1 MLLHVLCVKWSR
13 GVWGLPVFLVTLMS
27 PSAIWNRDA
36 WSWCQI
42 IRVLSEQPAATES
55 QAEDGTDVAL
65 CLFLCLLVLMQLD
78 RERSGAG
85 QDRRD
90 SFSNVTKLKI
100 AFGSVTNVE
109 HFIQIGFFFCKV
121 ISDLG
126 IFIHIIK
133 LYILARV

>member
-1 MLLHVLCVKWSR
+1 
-13 GVWGLPVFLVTLMS
+13 MS
-27 PSAIWNRDA
+27 S
-36 WSWCQI
+36 
-42 IRVLSEQPAATES
+42 VLSGPVVFGVCQCSLSLSCPHQPSGTGILGAGVRLSVCSVSRQQPQES

-109 HFIQIGFFFCKV
+109 HFIQIGFFFCKIV
-121 ISDLG
+121 SDLG

-133 LYILARV
+133 LYILAHV